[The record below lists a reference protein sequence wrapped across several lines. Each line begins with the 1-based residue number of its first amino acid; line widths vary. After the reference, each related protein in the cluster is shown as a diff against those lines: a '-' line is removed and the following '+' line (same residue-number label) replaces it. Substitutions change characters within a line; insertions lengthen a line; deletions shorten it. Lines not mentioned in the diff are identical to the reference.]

1 MSPVARSLNS
11 EVLSLLASRTTA
23 LNGALRS
30 RSALRPLSSRIITST
45 TRPTSQPTTLTPLR
59 PFSTSPAL
67 SKKNK
72 YAKESKKDSKSSSSS
87 GSSTSSSSSA
97 ADSDDPFDFSQLQT
111 GISDAVARLKDD
123 ISKLR
128 AGGRFNPEAIESL
141 RIPLKKGAKET
152 AKLGELAQVIPKGGR
167 MVTVLVGED
176 EYLKPI
182 SSAITSSNLSLTP
195 QPDPHNTLQL
205 NIPIPPPTKESR
217 DQSVKDAKAAM
228 DKASNAVRNARGALN
243 KKLKNMGVK
252 KVIRPD
258 DLRKAIEQME
268 KVAEK
273 GQKEVKDVFE
283 GARRTL
289 EAS

>member
-1 MSPVARSLNS
+1 MSPATRSLNS
-11 EVLSLLASRTTA
+11 EVLSLLTSRTTA

-30 RSALRPLSSRIITST
+30 RSALRPLSSRIITPAAA
-45 TRPTSQPTTLTPLR
+45 RPTFQPNTLTPLR
-59 PFSTSPAL
+59 PFSTSPTL
-67 SKKNK
+67 SKKKDK
-72 YAKESKKDSKSSSSS
+72 YAKESKKDSKSSSPS
-87 GSSTSSSSSA
+87 GSSSSSA
-97 ADSDDPFDFSQLQT
+97 EPDDPFDFSQLQT

-167 MVTVLVGED
+167 MVTVLVGEE

-195 QPDPHNTLQL
+195 QPDAHNSLQL

-252 KVIRPD
+252 KVVRPD

-283 GARRTL
+283 GARKTL
-289 EAS
+289 ESS